1 MDATADV
8 IVIGGGMAGASVGAE
23 LARTRRVILLEREDR
38 PGRHATGRSAA
49 LHSEIYG
56 PAAIRALT
64 RASREAFLAPEGAAP
79 FATPRDCLH
88 IAIAGQIPALET
100 FAALPDVQAA
110 VTRLDGAGARALAP
124 LLKPGVVTA
133 ALREHNAY
141 DLDVDAIHQHYLRAL
156 KARGGVLVCDAAVS
170 GLMRRDGLWIAGWG
184 EHTASAPIVID
195 AAGAWGDEVAV
206 LAGVA
211 PLGLQ
216 PMRRTIA
223 LVDLP
228 DPAASRDWPMVID
241 IDEQFY
247 FKPSSGQLLIS
258 PADETPMAP
267 CDAWP
272 EELDIAIAV
281 DRIQQVADLDV
292 SRVPHRWAGLRTF
305 APDRAPVVG
314 FDPQADGFFWLVGQG
329 GYGIQTAPAMARL
342 AAALALGNAP
352 PADLLAQGLDV
363 ADLSP
368 ERLRPRIDPRQG
380 AAAAA
385 GPSEP

>member
-1 MDATADV
+1 MTQVADV
-8 IVIGGGMAGASVGAE
+8 IVIGAGMAGASVAAE
-23 LARTRRVILLEREDR
+23 LARSRRVILLEREDR

-64 RASREAFLAPEGAAP
+64 RASRSLFLAPEGADP
-79 FATPRDCLH
+79 FVTPRDCLH
-88 IAIAGQIPALET
+88 IATAGQIAALET
-100 FAALPDVQAA
+100 FAALPDVGPA
-110 VTRLDGAGARALAP
+110 VTRLDGAGARALSP
-124 LLKPGVVTA
+124 LLRPGVVTA
-133 ALREHNAY
+133 ALREHNAF

-156 KARGGVLVCDAAVS
+156 KARGGRLVCDAVITA
-170 GLMRRDGLWIAGWG
+170 LERQDGLWTARFG
-184 EHTASAPIVID
+184 EHAASAPLVID
-195 AAGAWGDEVAV
+195 AAGAWGDEVAA

-216 PMRRTIA
+216 ALRRTIA

-247 FKPSSGQLLIS
+247 FKPSSGQLLLS

-281 DRIQQVADLDV
+281 DRIQQVADLEV
-292 SRVPHRWAGLRTF
+292 TRVPHSWAGLRTF
-305 APDRAPVVG
+305 TPDGTPAVG
-314 FDPQADGFFWLVGQG
+314 FDPRAGGFFWLVGQG
-329 GYGIQTAPAMARL
+329 GYGIQTAPALARL
-342 AAALALGNAP
+342 AAALALGQAP
-352 PADLLAQGLDV
+352 PADLTDQGLEIG
-363 ADLSP
+363 DL
-368 ERLRPRIDPRQG
+368 DPGRFAHG
-380 AAAAA
+380 N
-385 GPSEP
+385 

>member
-1 MDATADV
+1 MHETADV
-8 IVIGGGMAGASVGAE
+8 IVIGAGMAGASVAAE
-23 LARTRRVILLEREDR
+23 LARSRRVILLEREDR

-56 PAAIRALT
+56 AAPIRALT
-64 RASREAFLAPEGAAP
+64 RASRDAFLSPVDASP
-79 FATPRDCLH
+79 FATQRDCLH
-88 IAIAGQIPALET
+88 IATAEQLPALEA
-100 FAALPDVQAA
+100 FAALPDVAPA
-110 VTRLDGAGARALAP
+110 VTRLDGEGARALAP
-124 LLKPGVVTA
+124 LLKPGVVVA
-133 ALREHNAY
+133 ALREQAAY

-156 KARGGVLVCDAAVS
+156 KACGGVLVCDVALSSLSREDAAWVA
-170 GLMRRDGLWIAGWG
+170 RWG
-184 EHTASAPIVID
+184 EHSASAPLVID
-195 AAGAWGDEVAV
+195 AAGAWGDELAA

-211 PLGLQ
+211 PMGLQ

-247 FKPSSGQLLIS
+247 FKPSSGQLLLS

-292 SRVPHRWAGLRTF
+292 ARVPHRWAGLRTF
-305 APDRAPVVG
+305 APDRTPVVG
-314 FDPQADGFFWLVGQG
+314 FDPRAAGFFWLVGQG

-342 AAALALGNAP
+342 AAALALGQPA
-352 PADLLAQGLDV
+352 PADLLDQGLDI

-368 ERLRPRIDPRQG
+368 GRF
-380 AAAAA
+380 AA
-385 GPSEP
+385 

>member
-1 MDATADV
+1 MVETAQ
-8 IVIGGGMAGASVGAE
+8 IIIIGGGMAGASVAAE

-56 PAAIRALT
+56 NAAIRALT
-64 RASREAFLAPEGAAP
+64 RASRDTFLAPEGADP
-79 FATPRDCLH
+79 FVTPRDCLH
-88 IAIAGQIPALET
+88 IATAGQIEALET
-100 FAALPDVQAA
+100 FAALPDVAAA
-110 VTRLDGAGARALAP
+110 VTRLDGEGARALAP
-124 LLKPGVVTA
+124 LLKPGVVVA
-133 ALREHNAY
+133 ALRERNAY
-141 DLDVDAIHQHYLRAL
+141 DLDVDAIHQYYLRAL
-156 KARGGVLVCDAAVS
+156 KARGGQLVCDADIA
-170 GLMRRDGLWIAGWG
+170 GLARRDGQWVARFGDR
-184 EHTASAPIVID
+184 EVAAPVVID
-195 AAGAWGDEVAV
+195 AAGAWGDQVAA
-206 LAGVA
+206 LAGIA

-247 FKPSSGQLLIS
+247 FKPSSGQLLLS
-258 PADETPMAP
+258 PADETPMDP

-292 SRVPHRWAGLRTF
+292 TRVPHSWAGLRTF
-305 APDRAPVVG
+305 APDRTPAVG
-314 FDPQADGFFWLVGQG
+314 FDPGAEGFFWLVGQG

-342 AAALALGNAP
+342 AAALAQGQPA
-352 PADLLAQGLDV
+352 PADLLDQGLDV

-368 ERLRPRIDPRQG
+368 ARFG
-380 AAAAA
+380 T
-385 GPSEP
+385 